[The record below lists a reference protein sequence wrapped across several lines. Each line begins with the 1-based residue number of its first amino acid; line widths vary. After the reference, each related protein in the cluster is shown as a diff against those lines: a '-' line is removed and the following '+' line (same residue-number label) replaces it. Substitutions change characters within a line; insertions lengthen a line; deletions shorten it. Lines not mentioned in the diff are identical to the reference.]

1 MTIHASAQVGDNSEK
16 KFKDYND
23 VLIDIESSLYSAAKL
38 QKKSNEATYVALGR
52 ALELGQKFA
61 SFDDEFAALKEYL
74 QYKEQPWTAKSDGN
88 FFHGIV
94 TVAFEVI
101 NPKTNKSLTAA
112 PQLSKYRMILK
123 YAFRQEMTADQLVAE
138 LSSSSINELYD
149 VAAGASHKDPF
160 EKYAE
165 DENQKFVRAKQE
177 LLNAPSSGSLPTG
190 TFTQSMP
197 MPSSKTGF
205 VPAMIQVDN
214 NGFKLVKLYTNVPD
228 KKVMEDVVALVPAEA
243 KLARR
248 KLVDEPAYAVF
259 VACDIFQRFL
269 PKIATVDDWER
280 ATSDAKRPVL
290 GGNPSDEEVMEYTEW
305 LRENRTE
312 PKPHGDDDT
321 QEQRDAKAIQ
331 IAKKFITLDALRFRQ
346 TRTGWH
352 GASVTTQPF
361 NPSFELQFDRPSQR
375 VAFNRPLSISSR
387 IAAQFVDKF
396 PHETPWKLIRKAQGL
411 ALSSHDGKQVLPAS
425 DVEDVVSW
433 RSLDA
438 ELTLLASY
446 ELTQPMLEN
455 LHLWKSQ
462 FSKLK
467 LHGRAVFHRFQLLC
481 VEVNGLQLAL
491 PDRDDHRRDVGQLL
505 SEPLTEIPPGQRFV
519 DFHMVGKL
527 IQLTS
532 DYGVSYQIDLLAG
545 HQGLTAVKFRIQGL
559 PMAYSVTLPLMLSQK
574 GNPVEINMPRLG
586 E

>member
-1 MTIHASAQVGDNSEK
+1 MNTHASAQVGDNSEK

-38 QKKSNEATYVALGR
+38 QNKSNEATYVALGK
-52 ALELGQKFA
+52 ALELGQIFA

-94 TVAFEVI
+94 TVAFDVI

-123 YAFRQEMTADQLVAE
+123 YAFRQKLTADQLVAE

-160 EKYAE
+160 EKYAA
-165 DENQKFVRAKQE
+165 DENQRFARAKQE
-177 LLNAPSSGSLPTG
+177 LLNSPSSSSLPAG

-205 VPAMIQVDN
+205 VPAMIQVDS

-248 KLVDEPAYAVF
+248 KLLEEPAYALF
-259 VACDIFQRFL
+259 VVCDIFQRFL
-269 PKIATVDDWER
+269 PKIATANDWER

-290 GGNPSDEEVMEYTEW
+290 GDNPSDEEVTEYTDW
-305 LRENRTE
+305 WRENRTE

-321 QEQRDAKAIQ
+321 QEERDAKAIQ
-331 IAKKFITLDALRFRQ
+331 IARKFIALDALCFRQ
-346 TRTGWH
+346 TQTGWH
-352 GASVTTQPF
+352 STSVTTQPF
-361 NPSFELQFDRPSQR
+361 NPSFELQFDRPSKR
-375 VAFNRPLSISSR
+375 VIFDRALSIPSR

-396 PHETPWKLIRKAQGL
+396 PYEAPWKLIRKAQGL
-411 ALSSHDGKQVLPAS
+411 ALSSHDGQQVLPAS
-425 DVEDVVSW
+425 DVEGVVTW
-433 RSLDA
+433 RSLDP
-438 ELTLLASY
+438 ELMVLASY
-446 ELTQPMLEN
+446 ELTKPLLED
-455 LHLWKSQ
+455 LRLWKSQ

-467 LHGRAVFHRFQLLC
+467 LHGRAVFHRYQLLC
-481 VEVNGLQLAL
+481 VEDDGLQLAL
-491 PDRDDHRRDVGQLL
+491 PDRDDHRRDLGQLV

-519 DFHMVGKL
+519 DFHMVHKL
-527 IQLTS
+527 IQLTM
-532 DYGVSYQIDLLAG
+532 DYGVSYRIDLLAG
-545 HQGLTAVKFRIQGL
+545 HQGLTALKFHIQGL
-559 PMAYSVTLPLMLSQK
+559 PMAYCVTLPLMLSQK